1 MRSVLIVCTGNICRS
16 PTAHAVLARL
26 VREAGLDRTV
36 RVDSAGTHD
45 FHVGEPPDSRAQQHA
60 GRRGYDLSGLRAR
73 QVERGD
79 FASFDLV
86 LAMDRGQLRILR
98 RMSPEEHRQKLH
110 LYMEFATGQVGG
122 EVPDPYYGGAEGFE
136 EVLDMVEAAS
146 RGIVAAIKESR
157 RSAGP

>member
-1 MRSVLIVCTGNICRS
+1 MRRVLIVCTGNICRS

-26 VREAGLDRTV
+26 VREAGLERTV

-45 FHVGEPPDSRAQQHA
+45 YHVGEPPDSRAQQHA

-98 RMSPEEHRQKLH
+98 RMSPEVHRQKLH

-157 RSAGP
+157 TSAGQ